1 MLDFPQVLVAIN
13 GATLVAVVGF
23 GYRIVRFIS
32 RIELKTDLMWSDY
45 ERRVGVRIEK
55 E

>member
-1 MLDFPQVLVAIN
+1 MDLQQILVAIN
-13 GATLVAVVGF
+13 GATLVSVIGF
-23 GYRIVRFIS
+23 GYRIIRFIS